1 MHIFSYKNSYEVLLV
16 ENTSVQFSSFFHK
29 FNF

>member
-16 ENTSVQFSSFFHK
+16 ENTNVQFSSFFHK
-29 FNF
+29 I